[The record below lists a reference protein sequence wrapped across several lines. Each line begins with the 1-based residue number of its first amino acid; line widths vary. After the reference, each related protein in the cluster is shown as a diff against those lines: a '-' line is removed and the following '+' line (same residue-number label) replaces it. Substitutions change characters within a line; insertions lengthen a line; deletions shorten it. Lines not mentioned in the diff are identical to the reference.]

1 MVEKQLLLV
10 RSARTLW
17 GLLMIYVQVRDD
29 LARTMKALIEERNH
43 KYYKVWIVIKLT
55 RIIIWYLVMLWSL
68 VDSKT
73 WS

>member
-29 LARTMKALIEERNH
+29 LARTMKALIEEKNH
-43 KYYKVWIVIKLT
+43 NN
-55 RIIIWYLVMLWSL
+55 
-68 VDSKT
+68 
-73 WS
+73 